1 MINLLKME
9 DQNMST
15 NTNESMEKSSARRDF
30 LMKAATVV
38 SATSLAAGAA
48 TSAHAAQKESSGKL
62 KLGVFGLDYT
72 FWGLWADIL
81 SPKGRW
87 SAGNFFNMEPAY
99 VWDKDMKKARE
110 FADKWGC
117 EVVEKYDGMLGKV
130 DGVVNG
136 ELYNIPWQHK
146 LFRPYIEA
154 GVPAYLQ
161 RPWSTRLRDLDEMLN
176 LAAKHGTPIIATAT
190 YEHYNEADNFQ
201 QKLKNV
207 GEIKAAYATCGAGDR
222 PHFHIPY
229 MMMKIL
235 GYNVDTI
242 SLITSDPKGRSG
254 GKPFYL
260 CANYVYGESNNQ
272 PPYVLSMHGSSTDVF
287 NFKITGRDGTEE
299 AVMPGG
305 SSYFYRFATQLMD
318 IQKTIETKTN
328 YQPLDIVRK
337 KFECVLTEYYS
348 HYERGGAPVK
358 VGTVPPDWQLPPYRP
373 NWYNDSDF

>member
-1 MINLLKME
+1 
-9 DQNMST
+9 MST
-15 NTNESMEKSSARRDF
+15 NKNDVQELSSARRDF
-30 LMKAATVV
+30 LKKAATVV
-38 SATSLAAGAA
+38 GATSLAAG
-48 TSAHAAQKESSGKL
+48 TVSSVHAAQKKSNGGKL

-81 SPKGRW
+81 SPKGKN
-87 SAGNFFNMEPAY
+87 SVGNFFNMEPAY
-99 VWDKDMKKARE
+99 VWDKDMKKARD

-146 LFRPYIEA
+146 LLRPYIEA
-154 GVPAYLQ
+154 GVPSFLQ
-161 RPWSTRLRDLDEMLN
+161 RPWSSRIRDLDEMLE
-176 LAAKHGTPIIATAT
+176 LAAKHSAPIIATAT

-207 GEIKAAYATCGAGDR
+207 GEINSVFATCGAGDR

-260 CANYVYGESNNQ
+260 CANYMYGESNNQ
-272 PPYVLSMHGSSTDVF
+272 SPYVLSMHVSPNDVF
-287 NFKITGRDGTEE
+287 SFKITGRNGAEE

-305 SSYFYRFATQLMD
+305 TNYFYRFASQLID
-318 IQKTIETKTN
+318 IQNTIETKTN
-328 YQPLDIVRK
+328 YQPFDIVRK
-337 KFECVLTEYYS
+337 KFECILTEYYS

-358 VGTVPPDWQLPPYRP
+358 VGTVPQDWQLPPWRP
-373 NWYNDSDF
+373 DWYSDSDF